1 MEILVHVS
9 APSSAHDDARYRAQV
24 AAISSAFELVSVS
37 RPLRISDDDQHYHRD
52 GLPLVPAGLPSP
64 PPADVDAP
72 ETAENA
78 EPAEPAD
85 SGSSLL
91 LRVPEPVLIS
101 APSSVSISSLVVE
114 NASAAIEADQVNGA
128 RQTSSDSS
136 CDRDLKDLDLD
147 WRRKNLLGNPPL
159 PHAEE
164 GCPESTPAG
173 IGTATTTVTATTIA
187 NSNPNLNPCPRRVDR
202 QSIPPSPNPG
212 TNQSRPNPLAPAPD
226 QTRESEYQIA
236 AINAQPQIAP
246 DSLGSLISVIP
257 DSQPEVTVSGYAQQS
272 CQSATRPAAQL
283 HEEDDHDQPSRAPK
297 RRRVEPCSP
306 RPLPQTGQGQ
316 GQGQTIGK
324 LAASE
329 STVTVTL
336 PLDSAHHVEKALS
349 CSRDESESPPSPAPE
364 AQGAYPHLHTHS
376 DISPLPFPTH
386 PPNSNPVSADSH
398 PVVSVTENRHHPQEE
413 QHQHQDPHDTILSTF
428 PLSLRPAPPPISAST
443 FTTHITPTLAMLTQR
458 LKPARTYKPTH
469 QVRDLDKLERG
480 YWAMRIDIV
489 PKAAESEP
497 APAQTHEQEK
507 SSTKDVPASGS
518 GSDLPQTW
526 TETQFTHFWTFLSDF
541 IAKEARAG
549 WGVWCI
555 VDHVE
560 AQPQPQAHLPNTH
573 THTNARIA
581 GETHIPVQLKVY
593 AWGEVAMH
601 IYLMLYLASERRVR
615 GMGLRWVDSWEEVV
629 IQMP

>member
-9 APSSAHDDARYRAQV
+9 APSSARDDARYRAQV

-37 RPLRISDDDQHYHRD
+37 RPLLISDDDQHYHRD
-52 GLPLVPAGLPSP
+52 GLPLVPAGLPP
-64 PPADVDAP
+64 PPPTDVDAP

-91 LRVPEPVLIS
+91 LQVPEPELIS

-147 WRRKNLLGNPPL
+147 WRRKNPLGNPPL
-159 PHAEE
+159 PRAEE
-164 GCPESTPAG
+164 GCPESNPAG
-173 IGTATTTVTATTIA
+173 IGNGNGTATTTVTATTIA
-187 NSNPNLNPCPRRVDR
+187 NSNPNPHPCPRRVDH

-226 QTRESEYQIA
+226 QTRESECQIA

-272 CQSATRPAAQL
+272 CQSATRSAAQL
-283 HEEDDHDQPSRAPK
+283 HEEGDHDEPSRVPK

-306 RPLPQTGQGQ
+306 RPSPQTGQ

-364 AQGAYPHLHTHS
+364 AQ
-376 DISPLPFPTH
+376 
-386 PPNSNPVSADSH
+386 
-398 PVVSVTENRHHPQEE
+398 
-413 QHQHQDPHDTILSTF
+413 
-428 PLSLRPAPPPISAST
+428 
-443 FTTHITPTLAMLTQR
+443 AMLTQR
-458 LKPARTYKPTH
+458 LKPTRTYKPTH
-469 QVRDLDKLERG
+469 QARDLDKLERG

-497 APAQTHEQEK
+497 APAQTHEQEQF
-507 SSTKDVPASGS
+507 SAKDVPGSGS

-555 VDHVE
+555 VDRVE
-560 AQPQPQAHLPNTH
+560 AQPQPQAHLPNPH